1 MAHLAWS
8 QVADD
13 LRNGFSAVTQM
24 MKVADAVGRMLAELG
39 LSQVFGVVGSG
50 NFRVTNA
57 LVASG
62 ATYVAARHEAGA
74 ASMADAYSRIT
85 GDVSALSLHQG
96 CGLTNAL
103 TGITEAA
110 KCHTPLLVLAADTAV
125 GDVTSNFHIDQ
136 DSAVRAVGATPMR
149 IHSAETALADAAR
162 AFRVAQLERATVVLS
177 LPIDIQDREVAYP
190 GPRPASN
197 LRVTTPTVLTRDAT
211 ELADMLAGAER
222 PIIIGGRGSRAAK
235 HDLRELAA
243 LSGALLI
250 ASGGARGVF
259 EGDDWALDVVGGFA
273 TESAAE
279 LVRDADLIVGFGVAL
294 NNWTTRGGTLLE
306 KATIVQIDDRVD
318 AIGKHRLVDL
328 GIVGDTRAVARAV
341 ITALTASETTR
352 IGYRTPDIA
361 DRVRA
366 ARYWADQDVEAVDEP
381 GFVDPAALTNAL
393 DAMLPDERVVVVDG
407 GNVNAYPGAHLR
419 VPDDEG
425 YVLPLSFQSIGLGLA
440 SVIGAAVARPDRTAV
455 LGTGDGSLLMGAVEL
470 ETAVRLRLGMVI
482 IAFNDSAYGAEIHLF
497 PDSTS
502 EEQEIVRFPD
512 TDIAAIARGY
522 GCDAITVRSLD
533 DLGGVAAWL
542 ESDRDRPL
550 VIDAKITGRASWLM
564 AREHGH

>member
-1 MAHLAWS
+1 
-8 QVADD
+8 
-13 LRNGFSAVTQM
+13 M
-24 MKVADAVGRMLAELG
+24 MKVADALGRMLAELG
-39 LSQVFGVVGSG
+39 VKQVFGVVGSG

-62 ATYVAARHEAGA
+62 AAFVAARHEAGA

-85 GDVSALSLHQG
+85 GEVSALSLHQG

-136 DSAVRAVGATPMR
+136 DAAVQAVGATPMR
-149 IHSAETALADAAR
+149 IHSAETAVADTAR
-162 AFRVAQLERATVVLS
+162 AFRVAQVERTTVVLS
-177 LPIDIQDREVAYP
+177 LPIDIQDAEIAYP
-190 GPRPASN
+190 GRRPASN
-197 LRVTTPTVLTRDAT
+197 LRVTTPVISTGDAT
-211 ELADMLAGAER
+211 ELGEMLVRARR
-222 PIIIGGRGSRAAK
+222 PVIIGGRGSRVAK

-243 LSGALLI
+243 VTGALLI

-259 EGDDWALDVVGGFA
+259 EGDEWALDVSGGFS
-273 TESAAE
+273 TDGAAE

-306 KATIVQIDDRVD
+306 KATVVQVDDRVD

-328 GIVGDTRAVARAV
+328 GIVGDTGAVARAV
-341 ITALTASETTR
+341 IAALAASEASNV
-352 IGYRTPDIA
+352 GYRTPEVA
-361 DRVRA
+361 DRIRR
-366 ARYWADQDVEAVDEP
+366 ARYWSDQEVETVDEP
-381 GFVDPAALTNAL
+381 GFIDPAALTNAL
-393 DAMLPDERVVVVDG
+393 DAMLPEDRVVVVDG

-419 VPDDEG
+419 VPDDNG

-440 SVIGAAVARPDRTAV
+440 SVIGAAVARPDRIAV

-470 ETAVRLRLGMVI
+470 ETAVRLRLGTVI
-482 IAFNDSAYGAEIHLF
+482 IAYNDSAYGAEIHLF
-497 PDSTS
+497 PDATP

-512 TDIAAIARGY
+512 TDIAAVARGY
-522 GCDAITVRSLD
+522 GCEAITVRSLD
-533 DLGGVAAWL
+533 DLDGVSAWL

>member
-1 MAHLAWS
+1 MMR
-8 QVADD
+8 VDD
-13 LRNGFSAVTQM
+13 AL
-24 MKVADAVGRMLAELG
+24 GRMLAELG
-39 LSQVFGVVGSG
+39 LRQVFGVVGSG

-62 ATYVAARHEAGA
+62 ASYVAARHEAGA
-74 ASMADAYSRIT
+74 ASMADAYSRVT

-125 GDVTSNFHIDQ
+125 GNVTSNFHIDQ
-136 DSAVRAVGATPMR
+136 DTAVRAVGAIPMR
-149 IHSAETALADAAR
+149 IHSAATALADAAR
-162 AFRVAQLERATVVLS
+162 AYRVAQIERATVVLS
-177 LPIDIQDREVAYP
+177 MPIDIQDREIAYP
-190 GPRPASN
+190 GSRPASN
-197 LRVTTPTVLTRDAT
+197 LRVPTPAVSGADVA
-211 ELADMLAGAER
+211 ELGEMLARADR
-222 PIIIGGRGSRAAK
+222 PVIIGGRGARVAK
-235 HDLRELAA
+235 QDLRDLAA
-243 LSGALLI
+243 LTGALLI

-259 EGDDWALDVVGGFA
+259 EGDEWALDVVGGFA
-273 TESAAE
+273 TDNAAE

-294 NNWTTRGGTLLE
+294 NDWTTRGGSLVAEATL
-306 KATIVQIDDRVD
+306 VQVDDRVD
-318 AIGKHRLVDL
+318 AIGKYRLVDL
-328 GIVGDTRAVARAV
+328 GIVGDTGAVARAA
-341 ITALTASETTR
+341 IAALEATGTTR
-352 IGYRTPDIA
+352 VGYRTPEIA
-361 DRVRA
+361 ERVRA
-366 ARYWADQDVEAVDEP
+366 ARYWSDQTVEVIDEP

-440 SVIGAAVARPDRTAV
+440 SVIGAAVARPDRMAV

-470 ETAVRLRLGMVI
+470 ETAVRLRLGLVV

-497 PDSTS
+497 PESTAA
-502 EEQEIVRFPD
+502 EQEIVRFPD

-533 DLGGVAAWL
+533 DLGGVATWL
-542 ESDRDRPL
+542 ASARDRPL
-550 VIDAKITGRASWLM
+550 VIDAKISGRPSWLM

>member
-1 MAHLAWS
+1 
-8 QVADD
+8 
-13 LRNGFSAVTQM
+13 

-39 LSQVFGVVGSG
+39 VSQVFGVVGSG

-57 LVASG
+57 LIASG
-62 ATYVAARHEAGA
+62 ASFVAARHEAGA

-136 DSAVRAVGATPMR
+136 DAAARSVGATPMR
-149 IHSAETALADAAR
+149 IHSARTALADAAR
-162 AFRVAQLERATVVLS
+162 AFRVAQVERTTVVLS
-177 LPIDIQDREVAYP
+177 LPVDLQEREIEYP

-197 LRVTTPTVLTRDAT
+197 LRVPTPIVATADAS
-211 ELADMLAGAER
+211 ELGEMLARADR
-222 PIIIGGRGSRAAK
+222 PVIIGGRGARVAK
-235 HDLRELAA
+235 RDLRELAA
-243 LSGALLI
+243 VTGALLI
-250 ASGGARGVF
+250 ASGGGRGVF
-259 EGDDWALDVVGGFA
+259 EGDEWALDVVGGFA
-273 TESAAE
+273 TDSAAE
-279 LVRDADLIVGFGVAL
+279 LVRDADLIVAFGVAL
-294 NNWTTRGGTLLE
+294 NDWTTRGGTLLE
-306 KATIVQIDDRVD
+306 KATLVQVDDRVE

-328 GIVGDTRAVARAV
+328 GIVGDTGAVARAAV
-341 ITALTASETTR
+341 AALAASGTTNT
-352 IGYRTPDIA
+352 GYRTPAVAERI
-361 DRVRA
+361 RG
-366 ARYWADQDVEAVDEP
+366 ARYWSDQEVEAVDEA
-381 GFVDPAALTNAL
+381 GFVDPAALINAL
-393 DAMLPDERVVVVDG
+393 DALLPAERVVVVDG

-440 SVIGAAVARPDRTAV
+440 SVIGAAVARPDRMAV

-470 ETAVRLRLGMVI
+470 ETAVRLQLGLIVV
-482 IAFNDSAYGAEIHLF
+482 AFNDSAYGAEIHLF
-497 PDSTS
+497 PDSS
-502 EEQEIVRFPD
+502 PAEQEIVRFPD

-522 GCDAITVRSLD
+522 GCDAVTVRSLD
-533 DLGGVAAWL
+533 DLGGISAWL
-542 ESDRDRPL
+542 ESDRTRPL
-550 VIDAKITGRASWLM
+550 VIDAKITGRPSWLM

>member
-1 MAHLAWS
+1 
-8 QVADD
+8 
-13 LRNGFSAVTQM
+13 M
-24 MKVADAVGRMLAELG
+24 MKVADALGRMLAELG
-39 LSQVFGVVGSG
+39 VSQVFGVVGSG

-57 LVASG
+57 LVTFG

-136 DSAVRAVGATPMR
+136 DTAVRAIGAMPMR
-149 IHSAETALADAAR
+149 IHSATTALADAAR
-162 AFRVAQLERATVVLS
+162 AFRVAQVERTTVVLS
-177 LPIDIQDREVAYP
+177 LPIDIQDHEVVYP

-197 LRVTTPTVLTRDAT
+197 LRVPMPTVSTGDAE
-211 ELADMLAGAER
+211 ELGEMLARAER
-222 PIIIGGRGSRAAK
+222 PVIIGGRGSRVAK

-243 LSGALLI
+243 VTGALLI

-259 EGDDWALDVVGGFA
+259 EGDEWALDVVGGFA
-273 TESAAE
+273 TDSAAE

-294 NNWTTRGGTLLE
+294 NDWTTRGGKLLE
-306 KATIVQIDDRVD
+306 KATLVQIDDRVD

-328 GIVGDTRAVARAV
+328 GIIGDTRAVARAV
-341 ITALTASETTR
+341 LAALAASRTSR
-352 IGYRTPDIA
+352 VGYRTPEVA
-361 DRVRA
+361 DRIRA
-366 ARYWADQDVEAVDEP
+366 ARYWSHQDVEVVDEP
-381 GFVDPAALTNAL
+381 GFIDPAALTNAL

-419 VPDDEG
+419 VPDDKG

-470 ETAVRLRLGMVI
+470 ETAVRLRLGVVI

-502 EEQEIVRFPD
+502 EEQQIVRFPD

-533 DLGGVAAWL
+533 DLGGVSAWL
-542 ESDRDRPL
+542 ESGRDRPL

-564 AREHGH
+564 AREHSH

>member
-1 MAHLAWS
+1 MI
-8 QVADD
+8 
-13 LRNGFSAVTQM
+13 R
-24 MKVADAVGRMLAELG
+24 VADALGRMLAELG
-39 LSQVFGVVGSG
+39 VKQVFGVVGSG

-62 ATYVAARHEAGA
+62 ATFVAARHEAGA

-103 TGITEAA
+103 TGIAEAA

-125 GDVTSNFHIDQ
+125 GDVTSNFYIDQ
-136 DSAVRAVGATPMR
+136 DTAVRGIGATPMR

-162 AFRVAQLERATVVLS
+162 AFRVAQIERATVVLS
-177 LPIDIQDREVAYP
+177 LPIDIQDLEIAYP
-190 GPRPASN
+190 GARPASN
-197 LRVTTPTVLTRDAT
+197 LRVPTPAVSGADAA
-211 ELADMLAGAER
+211 ELGEMLARAER
-222 PIIIGGRGSRAAK
+222 PVIIGGRGARIAK

-243 LSGALLI
+243 ATGALLI

-259 EGDDWALDVVGGFA
+259 EGDEWALDVVGGFA
-273 TESAAE
+273 TDSAAE

-294 NNWTTRGGTLLE
+294 NNWTTRGGSLVE
-306 KATIVQIDDRVD
+306 KATLVQVDDRVD
-318 AIGKHRLVDL
+318 AIGKYRLVDL
-328 GIVGDTRAVARAV
+328 GIVGDTGAVARA
-341 ITALTASETTR
+341 ALSALEATGTTSV
-352 IGYRTPDIA
+352 GYRTA
-361 DRVRA
+361 DVAERIRA
-366 ARYWADQDVEAVDEP
+366 ARYWSEQAVEPVDEP

-440 SVIGAAVARPDRTAV
+440 SVIGAAVARPDRMAV

-470 ETAVRLRLGMVI
+470 ETAVRLRLGLVI

-497 PDSTS
+497 PESTAA
-502 EEQEIVRFPD
+502 EQEIVRFPD

-533 DLGGVAAWL
+533 DLGGVATWL
-542 ESDRDRPL
+542 ASARDRPL
-550 VIDAKITGRASWLM
+550 VIDAKITGRPSWLM

>member
-1 MAHLAWS
+1 
-8 QVADD
+8 
-13 LRNGFSAVTQM
+13 M
-24 MKVADAVGRMLAELG
+24 MKVADALGRMLAELG
-39 LSQVFGVVGSG
+39 VKQVFGVVGSG

-62 ATYVAARHEAGA
+62 AAFVAARHEAGA

-85 GDVSALSLHQG
+85 GEVSVLSLHQG

-136 DSAVRAVGATPMR
+136 DAAVRAVGATPMR
-149 IHSAETALADAAR
+149 IHSAETAVADAAR
-162 AFRVAQLERATVVLS
+162 AFRVAQVERTTVVLS
-177 LPIDIQDREVAYP
+177 LPIDIQDAEIAYP
-190 GPRPASN
+190 RRRTASN
-197 LRVTTPTVLTRDAT
+197 LRVTTPVISTGDAT
-211 ELADMLAGAER
+211 ELGEMLMRARR
-222 PIIIGGRGSRAAK
+222 PVIIGGRGSRVAK

-243 LSGALLI
+243 MTGALLI

-259 EGDDWALDVVGGFA
+259 EGDEWALDVSGGFS
-273 TESAAE
+273 TDSAAE
-279 LVRDADLIVGFGVAL
+279 LVRDADLIIGFGVAL

-306 KATIVQIDDRVD
+306 KATVVQVDDRVD

-328 GIVGDTRAVARAV
+328 GIVGDTGAVARAV
-341 ITALTASETTR
+341 IAALAASESNV
-352 IGYRTPDIA
+352 GYRTPEVA
-361 DRVRA
+361 DRIRR
-366 ARYWADQDVEAVDEP
+366 ARYWSDQEVETVDEP
-381 GFVDPAALTNAL
+381 GFIDPAALTNAL
-393 DAMLPDERVVVVDG
+393 DAMLPEDRVVVVDG

-419 VPDDEG
+419 VPDDNG

-440 SVIGAAVARPDRTAV
+440 SVIGAAVARPDRIAV

-470 ETAVRLRLGMVI
+470 ETAVRLRLGTVI
-482 IAFNDSAYGAEIHLF
+482 IAYNDSAYGAEIHLF
-497 PDSTS
+497 PDATP

-512 TDIAAIARGY
+512 TDIAAIARGF

-533 DLGGVAAWL
+533 DLDGVSAWL

>member
-1 MAHLAWS
+1 
-8 QVADD
+8 
-13 LRNGFSAVTQM
+13 M
-24 MKVADAVGRMLAELG
+24 MKVADALGRMLAELG
-39 LSQVFGVVGSG
+39 VAQVFGVVGSG
-50 NFRVTNA
+50 NYRVTNA

-110 KCHTPLLVLAADTAV
+110 KSHTPLLVLAADTAV

-136 DSAVRAVGATPMR
+136 DAAVQAVGATPMR
-149 IHSAETALADAAR
+149 IHSAETAVADTAR
-162 AFRVAQLERATVVLS
+162 AFRVAQVERTTVVLS
-177 LPIDIQDREVAYP
+177 LPIDIQDAEIAYP
-190 GPRPASN
+190 GRRPASN
-197 LRVTTPTVLTRDAT
+197 LRVPSPAVSTKDAT
-211 ELADMLAGAER
+211 ELGEMLVRARR
-222 PIIIGGRGSRAAK
+222 PVIIGGRGSRVAR

-243 LSGALLI
+243 MTGALLI

-259 EGDDWALDVVGGFA
+259 EGDEWALDVAGGFS
-273 TESAAE
+273 TDGAAE
-279 LVRDADLIVGFGVAL
+279 LVRDADLIIGFGVAL

-306 KATIVQIDDRVD
+306 KATVVQVDDRVD
-318 AIGKHRLVDL
+318 AIGKYRLVDL
-328 GIVGDTRAVARAV
+328 GIVGDTGAVARAV
-341 ITALTASETTR
+341 IAALAASEKSNV
-352 IGYRTPDIA
+352 GYRTPDVA
-361 DRVRA
+361 DRIRE
-366 ARYWADQDVEAVDEP
+366 ARYWSDQEVETVDEP
-381 GFVDPAALTNAL
+381 GFIDPAALTNAL
-393 DAMLPDERVVVVDG
+393 DAMLPDQRVVVVDG

-419 VPDDEG
+419 VPDDNG

-440 SVIGAAVARPDRTAV
+440 SVIGAAIARPDRMAV

-470 ETAVRLRLGMVI
+470 ETAVRLRLGAVI
-482 IAFNDSAYGAEIHLF
+482 IAYNDSAYGAEIHLF
-497 PDSTS
+497 PDATP

-522 GCDAITVRSLD
+522 GCDAITVRSLE
-533 DLGGVAAWL
+533 DLDGVSAWL

>member
-1 MAHLAWS
+1 
-8 QVADD
+8 
-13 LRNGFSAVTQM
+13 M
-24 MKVADAVGRMLAELG
+24 MKVADALGRMLAELG
-39 LSQVFGVVGSG
+39 VKQVFGVVGSG

-62 ATYVAARHEAGA
+62 AAFVAARHEAGA

-85 GDVSALSLHQG
+85 GEVSALSLHQG

-136 DSAVRAVGATPMR
+136 DAAVQAVGATPMR
-149 IHSAETALADAAR
+149 IHSAETAVADTAR
-162 AFRVAQLERATVVLS
+162 AFRVAQVERTTVVLS
-177 LPIDIQDREVAYP
+177 LPIDIQDAEIAYP
-190 GPRPASN
+190 GRRPASN
-197 LRVTTPTVLTRDAT
+197 LRVTTPVISTGDAT
-211 ELADMLAGAER
+211 ELGEMLVRARR
-222 PIIIGGRGSRAAK
+222 PVIIGGRGSRVAK

-243 LSGALLI
+243 VTGALLI

-259 EGDDWALDVVGGFA
+259 EGDEWALDVSGGFS
-273 TESAAE
+273 TDGAAE
-279 LVRDADLIVGFGVAL
+279 LVRDADLIIGFGVAL

-306 KATIVQIDDRVD
+306 KATVVQVDDRVD

-328 GIVGDTRAVARAV
+328 GIVGDTGAVARAV
-341 ITALTASETTR
+341 IAALAASEASNV
-352 IGYRTPDIA
+352 GYRTPEVA
-361 DRVRA
+361 DRIRR
-366 ARYWADQDVEAVDEP
+366 ARYWSDQEVETVDEP
-381 GFVDPAALTNAL
+381 GFIDPAALTNAL
-393 DAMLPDERVVVVDG
+393 DAMLPEDRVVVVDG

-419 VPDDEG
+419 VPDDNG

-440 SVIGAAVARPDRTAV
+440 SVIGAAVARPDRIAV

-470 ETAVRLRLGMVI
+470 ETAVRLRLGTVI
-482 IAFNDSAYGAEIHLF
+482 IAYNDSAYGAEIHLF
-497 PDSTS
+497 PDATP

-533 DLGGVAAWL
+533 DLDGVSAWL

>member
-1 MAHLAWS
+1 
-8 QVADD
+8 
-13 LRNGFSAVTQM
+13 M
-24 MKVADAVGRMLAELG
+24 MKVADALGGMLAELG
-39 LSQVFGVVGSG
+39 VKQVFGVVGSG

-62 ATYVAARHEAGA
+62 AAFVAARHEAGA

-85 GDVSALSLHQG
+85 GEVSALSLHQG

-136 DSAVRAVGATPMR
+136 DAAVQAVGATPMR
-149 IHSAETALADAAR
+149 IHSAETAVADTAR
-162 AFRVAQLERATVVLS
+162 AFRVAQVQRTTVVLS
-177 LPIDIQDREVAYP
+177 LPIDIQDEEITYP
-190 GPRPASN
+190 DRRPASN
-197 LRVTTPTVLTRDAT
+197 LRVPAPIVATGDAT
-211 ELADMLAGAER
+211 ELAEMLVRARR
-222 PIIIGGRGSRAAK
+222 PVIIGGRGSRVAK

-243 LSGALLI
+243 VAGALLI

-259 EGDDWALDVVGGFA
+259 EGDEWALDVAGGFS
-273 TESAAE
+273 TDRAAE

-306 KATIVQIDDRVD
+306 KATVVQVDDRVD

-328 GIVGDTRAVARAV
+328 GIVGDTGAVARAV
-341 ITALTASETTR
+341 IAALAASETSNV
-352 IGYRTPDIA
+352 GYRTPEVA
-361 DRVRA
+361 DRIRE
-366 ARYWADQDVEAVDEP
+366 ARYWSDQDVEAVDEP
-381 GFVDPAALTNAL
+381 GFIDPAALTNAL

-419 VPDDEG
+419 VPDDNG

-470 ETAVRLRLGMVI
+470 ETAVRLRLGAVI
-482 IAFNDSAYGAEIHLF
+482 IAYNDSAYGAEIHLF
-497 PDSTS
+497 PDATP

-522 GCDAITVRSLD
+522 GCEAITVRSLD
-533 DLGGVAAWL
+533 DLDGVSAWL

>member
-1 MAHLAWS
+1 MI
-8 QVADD
+8 
-13 LRNGFSAVTQM
+13 R
-24 MKVADAVGRMLAELG
+24 VADALGRILAELG
-39 LSQVFGVVGSG
+39 VKQVFGVVGSG

-62 ATYVAARHEAGA
+62 ATFVAARHEAGA

-103 TGITEAA
+103 TGIAEAA
-110 KCHTPLLVLAADTAV
+110 KCHSPLLVLAADTAV
-125 GDVTSNFHIDQ
+125 GDVTSNFYIDQ
-136 DSAVRAVGATPMR
+136 DTAVRGIGATPMR

-162 AFRVAQLERATVVLS
+162 AFRVAQIERATVVLS
-177 LPIDIQDREVAYP
+177 LPIDIQDLEIAYP
-190 GPRPASN
+190 GTRPASN
-197 LRVTTPTVLTRDAT
+197 LRVPTPAVSGADAA
-211 ELADMLAGAER
+211 ELGEMLARAER
-222 PIIIGGRGSRAAK
+222 PVIIGGRGARVAK
-235 HDLRELAA
+235 HDLRALAA
-243 LSGALLI
+243 ATGALLI

-259 EGDDWALDVVGGFA
+259 EGDEWALDVVGGFA
-273 TESAAE
+273 TDSAAE

-294 NNWTTRGGTLLE
+294 NNWTTRGGSLVE
-306 KATIVQIDDRVD
+306 KATLVQVDDRVD
-318 AIGKHRLVDL
+318 AIGKYRLVDL
-328 GIVGDTRAVARAV
+328 GIVGDTGAVARA
-341 ITALTASETTR
+341 ALAALEAAGTTSV
-352 IGYRTPDIA
+352 GYRTA
-361 DRVRA
+361 EVAERVRA
-366 ARYWADQDVEAVDEP
+366 ARYWSEQAVEPVDEP

-440 SVIGAAVARPDRTAV
+440 SVIGAAVARPDRMAV

-470 ETAVRLRLGMVI
+470 ETAVRLRLGLVV

-497 PDSTS
+497 PESTAA
-502 EEQEIVRFPD
+502 EQEIVRFPD

-533 DLGGVAAWL
+533 DLDGVATWL
-542 ESDRDRPL
+542 ASARDRPL
-550 VIDAKITGRASWLM
+550 VIDAKITGRPSWLM

>member
-1 MAHLAWS
+1 
-8 QVADD
+8 
-13 LRNGFSAVTQM
+13 
-24 MKVADAVGRMLAELG
+24 MKVADALGRMLAELG
-39 LSQVFGVVGSG
+39 VRQIFGVVGSG

-62 ATYVAARHEAGA
+62 ATFVAARHEAGA
-74 ASMADAYSRIT
+74 ASMADAYSRVT
-85 GDVSALSLHQG
+85 GEVSALSLHQG

-110 KCHTPLLVLAADTAV
+110 KCHTPVLVLAADTAV

-136 DSAVRAVGATPMR
+136 DAAVRAVGAAPMR

-162 AFRVAQLERATVVLS
+162 AFRVAQVERATVVLS
-177 LPIDIQDREVAYP
+177 LPVDIQDREIAYP
-190 GPRPASN
+190 GLRPASN
-197 LRVTTPTVLTRDAT
+197 LRVPTPSVAAEDVA
-211 ELADMLAGAER
+211 ELAKMLAGADR
-222 PIIIGGRGSRAAK
+222 PVIIGGRGARVAK
-235 HDLRELAA
+235 HDLRLLAA
-243 LSGALLI
+243 ATGALLI

-259 EGDDWALDVVGGFA
+259 EGDEWALDVVGGFA
-273 TESAAE
+273 TDEAAE
-279 LVRDADLIVGFGVAL
+279 LVRGADLIVGFGVAL
-294 NNWTTRGGTLLE
+294 NDWTTRGGTLLDR
-306 KATIVQIDDRVD
+306 ATLVQVDDRVD

-328 GIVGDTRAVARAV
+328 GIVGDTGAVARA
-341 ITALTASETTR
+341 ALAALAGSGTTNV
-352 IGYRTPDIA
+352 GYRTPDVA

-366 ARYWADQDVEAVDEP
+366 ARYWSDQEVESVDEP

-393 DAMLPDERVVVVDG
+393 DAMLPEERVVVVDG

-440 SVIGAAVARPDRTAV
+440 SVIGAAVARPDRMAV

-497 PDSTS
+497 PDSTA

-522 GCDAITVRSLD
+522 GCDGITVRSLD
-533 DLGGVAAWL
+533 DLDGVAAWL
-542 ESDRDRPL
+542 GSDRDRPL

>member
-1 MAHLAWS
+1 M
-8 QVADD
+8 
-13 LRNGFSAVTQM
+13 TQM
-24 MKVADAVGRMLAELG
+24 MRVADALGRMLAELG
-39 LSQVFGVVGSG
+39 VRQVFGVVGSG
-50 NFRVTNA
+50 NYRVTNA

-62 ATYVAARHEAGA
+62 ATFVAARHEAGA
-74 ASMADAYSRIT
+74 ASMADAYSRVT
-85 GDVSALSLHQG
+85 GDVSVLSLHQG

-103 TGITEAA
+103 TGIAEAA
-110 KCHTPLLVLAADTAV
+110 KCHTPLLVLTADTAV

-136 DSAVRAVGATPMR
+136 DTAVRGIGALPMR
-149 IHSAETALADAAR
+149 IHSAPTALADAAR
-162 AFRVAQLERATVVLS
+162 AFRVAQVERVTVVLS
-177 LPIDIQDREVAYP
+177 MPVDIQDMQIAYP
-190 GPRPASN
+190 GPRSASN
-197 LRVTTPTVLTRDAT
+197 LRVPTPAVSAADGA
-211 ELADMLAGAER
+211 ELGEMLARAER
-222 PIIIGGRGSRAAK
+222 PVIIGGRGARVAK
-235 HDLRELAA
+235 RELRELATVT
-243 LSGALLI
+243 GALLI

-273 TESAAE
+273 TDEAAE

-306 KATIVQIDDRVD
+306 KATLVQVDDRVD
-318 AIGKHRLVDL
+318 AIGKYRLVDL
-328 GIVGDTRAVARAV
+328 GIVGDTGAVARAA
-341 ITALTASETTR
+341 IEALAASGTTSV
-352 IGYRTPDIA
+352 GYRTPEVA

-366 ARYWADQDVEAVDEP
+366 ARYWSDQDVESIDEP

-419 VPDDEG
+419 VPDDDG
-425 YVLPLSFQSIGLGLA
+425 YVLPMSFQSIGLGLA
-440 SVIGAAVARPDRTAV
+440 SVIGAAVARPDRMAM

-470 ETAVRLRLGMVI
+470 ETAVRLRLGLVV

-497 PDSTS
+497 PVSS
-502 EEQEIVRFPD
+502 AKEQEIVRFPD

-533 DLGGVAAWL
+533 DLGGVTTWL
-542 ESDRDRPL
+542 ESARDRPL
-550 VIDAKITGRASWLM
+550 VIDAKITGRPSWLM